1 MLGALTLYLAITY
14 RLERSRKA
22 SAFTHKAEDVED
34 AKVMPLSVPL
44 AGGAA
49 VLGII
54 LLVVGARVMVDGAT
68 GIARDFGISEAV
80 IGLTVVAIGTSL
92 PELSTAIVA
101 SLRRHA
107 DVVLANIVGSNI
119 FNVLAILGITAVI
132 TPIPVAARFATTD
145 GPIMLGVALAA
156 VILLFA
162 LKRIGRPLG
171 AVLLAAYIAY
181 ILMQGIPL

>member
-1 MLGALTLYLAITY
+1 M
-14 RLERSRKA
+14 
-22 SAFTHKAEDVED
+22 
-34 AKVMPLSVPL
+34 
-44 AGGAA
+44 
-49 VLGII
+49 
-54 LLVVGARVMVDGAT
+54 
-68 GIARDFGISEAV
+68 
-80 IGLTVVAIGTSL
+80 
-92 PELSTAIVA
+92 
-101 SLRRHA
+101 RRHA